1 MPQKKVKGNILNT
14 KGEKGEKRKEGDKP
28 EEAKGPMFTE
38 VERTFLELQLA
49 EANRKVARLRTTV
62 EELELRNEVIKKD
75 YDKLDEDRTDIIAH
89 LKRVLNNKNGEIN
102 ELKEQVKTLEEAS
115 LVETAEHKKNI
126 AEVQKNF
133 KIMKEQLTS
142 ECKLLTS
149 KLNTMEEFRI
159 TRDILMAKFEKQERQ
174 LKEQEMMYKRKIY
187 EIEKKFVIGKD
198 KLKKEMENRLM
209 QLAQDFQDNTG
220 LKIAATTHRVI
231 RENIAINNELEKIL
245 ASQAKLVNQNE
256 KYKEKEDAAKLAKEL
271 AEEERDLAIK
281 KSIAQLKVI
290 DQLTTITQN
299 VKKDKALM
307 AVQNDNID
315 QLKAK
320 IQQLSKQNENLILKV
335 RILEQNLHGKMN
347 EQSKSILYASKI
359 SKENKK
365 MKMILREAVISIQ
378 SALRL
383 DEWATKDADGGTMDR
398 ETLLLRLLK
407 IVSQYRD
414 TIRAESIET
423 LVSFEKVYEKGDLG
437 FIPKTKSQKST
448 LSIAPSIMTSGDSQE
463 SFKCSS
469 ESSSMSD
476 LGSLKTIPSMHI
488 IPVSTEPQRP
498 AKESFQSFV
507 TSTKSDTSDSNQA
520 SDEDDVDDMDKQ
532 LEQSKLEVQ
541 QMFLKDFLAQR
552 RPSKLLEIESVHEET
567 KEVVESGEGEAMGET
582 EKEETEDIV
591 NGETVGEEVAEGE
604 EINVSDHVEVTL
616 EEHQEE

>member
-1 MPQKKVKGNILNT
+1 MPQKKGKGNIL

-62 EELELRNEVIKKD
+62 EELELRNEEIKKA
-75 YDKLDEDRTDIIAH
+75 YDKLDEDRADIIAH

-102 ELKEQVKTLEEAS
+102 ELKEHVKTLEEAR
-115 LVETAEHKKNI
+115 LVETAEHKKNV
-126 AEVQKNF
+126 AEVEKNF
-133 KIMKEQLTS
+133 KVMKEQLTS

-174 LKEQEMMYKRKIY
+174 LKEQEMIYKRKIY

-220 LKIAATTHRVI
+220 LRIAATTHRVI

-320 IQQLSKQNENLILKV
+320 IQQLSKENENLILKV

-383 DEWATKDADGGTMDR
+383 DEWATKDADRGTMDR

-414 TIRAESIET
+414 TIRAESTET

-437 FIPKTKSQKST
+437 FIPKTTKSQKST

-476 LGSLKTIPSMHI
+476 LGSIKTIPSMHI

-498 AKESFQSFV
+498 AKESFQSFI
-507 TSTKSDTSDSNQA
+507 TSTKSNTSDSNQA
-520 SDEDDVDDMDKQ
+520 SDEDDMNDIDKQ

-541 QMFLKDFLAQR
+541 QAFLKDFLAQR
-552 RPSKLLEIESVHEET
+552 RPSKLFEIESVHEET
-567 KEVVESGEGEAMGET
+567 KEVVEGGEGEAMGEA

-604 EINVSDHVEVTL
+604 EINVSDDVEVIL

>member
-1 MPQKKVKGNILNT
+1 MPPKKGKGNILKT

-28 EEAKGPMFTE
+28 DEVKGPMFTE

-62 EELELRNEVIKKD
+62 DKLELRDEDIKKD
-75 YDKLDEDRTDIIAH
+75 YDKLDEDRADIIAY
-89 LKRVLNNKNGEIN
+89 LKKVLDNKNGEIN
-102 ELKEQVKTLEEAS
+102 ELKEQVKTLEEAR
-115 LVETAEHKKNI
+115 LVETAEHKKNV
-126 AEVQKNF
+126 AEMEKNF

-159 TRDILMAKFEKQERQ
+159 TRNILMAKFEKQERQ
-174 LKEQEMMYKRKIY
+174 LKEQEMTYKRKIY

-198 KLKKEMENRLM
+198 KLKKEMENRLL

-220 LKIAATTHRVI
+220 MRIAATTHRVI

-245 ASQAKLVNQNE
+245 ASQAKLVSQNE
-256 KYKEKEDAAKLAKEL
+256 KYKDREDAAKLAKEL

-290 DQLTTITQN
+290 DKLTTITQN

-320 IQQLSKQNENLILKV
+320 IQQLTKENENLTLKV
-335 RILEQNLHGKMN
+335 RILEQNLHGKIN
-347 EQSKSILYASKI
+347 EQSKSLVYASKVGR
-359 SKENKK
+359 ENKK

-383 DEWATKDADGGTMDR
+383 DEWATKDADRGTMDR

-414 TIRAESIET
+414 TLRAESIET

-448 LSIAPSIMTSGDSQE
+448 LSIAPSIMISGDSQE

-469 ESSSMSD
+469 ESSSTSD
-476 LGSLKTIPSMHI
+476 LGSIKTIPSMHI
-488 IPVSTEPQRP
+488 IPVSAEPQRP

-507 TSTKSDTSDSNQA
+507 TSTKSNTSDSNQE
-520 SDEDDVDDMDKQ
+520 SEGDDMNDMDKQ

-541 QMFLKDFLAQR
+541 RAILKDLFAQR
-552 RPSKLLEIESVHEET
+552 RPSNLFEIESVHEET
-567 KEVVESGEGEAMGET
+567 KELVEAVDEA
-582 EKEETEDIV
+582 KKETEDIV
-591 NGETVGEEVAEGE
+591 NREAVGEEITEGE
-604 EINVSDHVEVTL
+604 EVNVTDDAEVIL
-616 EEHQEE
+616 EEHQEN

>member
-1 MPQKKVKGNILNT
+1 MPPKKGKGNILKT
-14 KGEKGEKRKEGDKP
+14 KGDKGEKGKEGDKP

-62 EELELRNEVIKKD
+62 EELELRNEEIKKD
-75 YDKLDEDRTDIIAH
+75 YDKLDEDRADIIAY
-89 LKRVLNNKNGEIN
+89 LKKVLNNKNGEIN
-102 ELKEQVKTLEEAS
+102 ELKEQVKTLEEAG
-115 LVETAEHKKNI
+115 LVETAEHKKNV
-126 AEVQKNF
+126 AEMEKNF
-133 KIMKEQLTS
+133 KVMKEQLTS
-142 ECKLLTS
+142 ECKLLTT

-159 TRDILMAKFEKQERQ
+159 SRDILMAKFEKQERQ
-174 LKEQEMMYKRKIY
+174 LKEQEMTYKRKIY

-220 LKIAATTHRVI
+220 LRIAATTHRVI

-245 ASQAKLVNQNE
+245 ASQSKLVSQNE
-256 KYKEKEDAAKLAKEL
+256 KYKKREDAAKLAKEL

-281 KSIAQLKVI
+281 RSIAQLKVI

-299 VKKDKALM
+299 VKEDKALM

-320 IQQLSKQNENLILKV
+320 IQQLTKENENLILKV
-335 RILEQNLHGKMN
+335 RILEQNLHGKLN
-347 EQSKSILYASKI
+347 EQSKSNLYASKI

-365 MKMILREAVISIQ
+365 IKMILREAVISIQ

-383 DEWATKDADGGTMDR
+383 DEWATKDANRETVDR

-414 TIRAESIET
+414 TLRAESIET

-448 LSIAPSIMTSGDSQE
+448 LSIAPSIMASGESQE

-469 ESSSMSD
+469 ESSSPSD
-476 LGSLKTIPSMHI
+476 LGSIKTIPSMHI
-488 IPVSTEPQRP
+488 IPVSTESQRP

-507 TSTKSDTSDSNQA
+507 SSTKSNTSDSNQE
-520 SDEDDVDDMDKQ
+520 SDEDDMNDMDKQ

-541 QMFLKDFLAQR
+541 RAILKDLFAQR
-552 RPSKLLEIESVHEET
+552 RPSKLFEIESVHEET
-567 KEVVESGEGEAMGET
+567 QELVERGEGEAISEAET
-582 EKEETEDIV
+582 KETADIV
-591 NGETVGEEVAEGE
+591 NGEIVGEEITEGE
-604 EINVSDHVEVTL
+604 EVNETDDTKVIL